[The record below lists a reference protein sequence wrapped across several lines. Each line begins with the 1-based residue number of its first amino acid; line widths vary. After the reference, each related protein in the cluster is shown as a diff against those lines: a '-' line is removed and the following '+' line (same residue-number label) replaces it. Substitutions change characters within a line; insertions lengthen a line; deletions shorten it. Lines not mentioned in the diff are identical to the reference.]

1 MLTANQTKICKT
13 RSLLIYLKT
22 KRQINVVG
30 PCINAYCSGNV
41 ALNMTWAFPQ
51 AFSVS
56 TYFKCDMMLENYAE
70 KGFH

>member
-1 MLTANQTKICKT
+1 MQNAQLA
-13 RSLLIYLKT
+13 SLFKN
-22 KRQINVVG
+22 KERQINVVG
-30 PCINAYCSGNV
+30 LCINAHRSGNI